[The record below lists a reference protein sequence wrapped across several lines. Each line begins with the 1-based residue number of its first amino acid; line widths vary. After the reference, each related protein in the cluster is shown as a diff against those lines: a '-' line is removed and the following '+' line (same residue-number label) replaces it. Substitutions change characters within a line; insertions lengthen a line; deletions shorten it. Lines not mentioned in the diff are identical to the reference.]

1 MPSSQ
6 RKSLV
11 TQHGL
16 LLGSARVAVAILT
29 LIMSHSITAS
39 ANVSTNRALV
49 VGSEVDYPPFALG
62 APGGQ
67 PSGFTPELWQEV
79 AAQSGLRYTFQVLPF
94 HELLREFK
102 AGRIDVLINLAQSD
116 ERMGFADFSVPH
128 VKAYGAIFV
137 RKGTRDIRSE
147 GDLAGKSLIVLQADL
162 AHDYALEQGWR
173 DHLVLVADTAEGMRR
188 LGAGEADA
196 MLVNKIVGLQ
206 TLRETGISDIEA
218 VPIQL
223 PFFQKFSFAVRK
235 GDADTLASI
244 NEGLAI
250 TKTNGLYD
258 AIYERWFGVLEPKK
272 ITIQEIIEISA
283 PYLIPVLI
291 IIAIIVV
298 AYARQSR
305 LVRKLADKTVHL
317 QQSQSQVERL
327 NTELE
332 QRVKERTAR
341 LEQVNTSLEQQIEER
356 LRAEKELIQAKL
368 EAEAASQAKSRFLAT
383 MSHELRTPMNGV
395 LGFAQLLESTAIDD
409 TQRHYLTRLQ
419 QAGENL
425 LEIINNI
432 LDVSKIEAGK
442 LEIEKAPFD
451 ICKLVEDTMAAQA
464 PQAEKKGLTLSHE
477 IVNTVPR
484 YVVGDSARIQQVL
497 TNLIANAL
505 KFTRAGAVHLAVTES
520 VADEASGTGTVLF
533 TVTDTGIG
541 ISAEVQKRLFRPFV
555 QADTSTTREYGGT
568 GLGLAIA
575 KQLVQLMGGSIGVES
590 EPGRGSQFWFTVPLA
605 VLSRAPGKVKVATRA
620 ELPPLR
626 GRVLLVEDNVI
637 NQQVA
642 EHVLRSFGLDV
653 AVVANGCDAV
663 TACAQGDF
671 DAVLMDCLMPEMD
684 GFEATRHIR
693 QQEATATP
701 PSRHLPII
709 AMTANALVGDRE
721 RCMAAGMDDYL
732 PKPFQ
737 RQMLHGLLTR
747 WLSQPS
753 A

>member
-1 MPSSQ
+1 MYSSQ

-11 TQHGL
+11 NPHGL
-16 LLGSARVAVAILT
+16 VLGAARVAVALLLLT
-29 LIMSHSITAS
+29 CFSSTSS
-39 ANVSTNRALV
+39 ANVATERALI

-62 APGGQ
+62 APGGE
-67 PSGFTPELWQEV
+67 PSGFTPELWQAV
-79 AAQSGLRYTFQVLPF
+79 AAEGGLRYSFRVAPF

-137 RKGTRDIRSE
+137 RKGTRGIDSE
-147 GDLAGKSLIVLQADL
+147 DDLAGKSLIVLQADL
-162 AHDYALEQGWR
+162 AHDYANAKGWQ
-173 DHLVLVADTAEGMRR
+173 DHLVLVADAADGMRR
-188 LGAGEADA
+188 LSAGQGDA

-206 TLRETGISDIEA
+206 TLRDAGISDIEA

-235 GDADTLASI
+235 GDADTLARI

-250 TKTNGLYD
+250 TKSNGLYD
-258 AIYERWFGVLEPKK
+258 AIYETWFGVLEPKK
-272 ITIQEIIEISA
+272 VTMQEIVEISA
-283 PYLIPVLI
+283 PYLIPLLVI
-291 IIAIIVV
+291 VAIVVV

-305 LVRKLADKTVHL
+305 LVRKLADKTEHL

-327 NTELE
+327 NAELE
-332 QRVKERTAR
+332 QRVTERTAR
-341 LEQVNTSLEQQIEER
+341 LEEVNASLEQQIEER

-368 EAEAASQAKSRFLAT
+368 DAEAASQAKTRFLAT

-395 LGFAQLLESTAIDD
+395 LGFAQLLETTAIDD
-409 TQRHYLTRLQ
+409 NQRHYLMRLQ
-419 QAGENL
+419 QAGQSL
-425 LEIINNI
+425 LEIINDI

-442 LEIEKAPFD
+442 LEIVKAPFD
-451 ICKLVEDTMAAQA
+451 VCKLVEDTISAQA
-464 PQAEKKGLTLSHE
+464 PQAERKGLTLSHD
-477 IVNTVPR
+477 IASTVPR
-484 YVVGDSARIQQVL
+484 YVLGDSARIQQIL
-497 TNLIANAL
+497 TNLISNAI
-505 KFTRAGAVHLAVTES
+505 KFTRAGTVHLAVTES
-520 VADEASGTGTVLF
+520 AAEHASEAGTVLF
-533 TVTDTGIG
+533 SVTDTGIG
-541 ISAEVQKRLFRPFV
+541 IPAKVQERLFRPFV
-555 QADTSTTREYGGT
+555 QADSSTTREYGGT

-575 KQLVQLMGGSIGVES
+575 KQLVQLMGGAIGVES
-590 EPGRGSQFWFTVPLA
+590 EPGRGSRFWFTVPLA
-605 VLSRAPGKVKVATRA
+605 VLSRAPRAVKAAARE

-626 GRVLLVEDNVI
+626 GRILLVEDNQI

-653 AVVANGCDAV
+653 AVVANGTEAV
-663 TACAQGDF
+663 TACARDAF

-684 GFEATRHIR
+684 GYEATRHIR
-693 QQEATATP
+693 QQEATVESEA
-701 PSRHLPII
+701 RHLPII

-721 RCMAAGMDDYL
+721 RCLAAGMDDYV

-737 RQMLHGLLTR
+737 RQMLHELLAR
-747 WLSQPS
+747 WLTQPS